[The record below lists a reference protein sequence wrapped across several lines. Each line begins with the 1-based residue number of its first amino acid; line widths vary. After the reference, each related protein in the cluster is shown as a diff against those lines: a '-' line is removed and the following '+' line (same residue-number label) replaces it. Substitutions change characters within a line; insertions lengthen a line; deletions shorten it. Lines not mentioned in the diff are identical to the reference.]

1 MQYLGVLLAA
11 AAAYAFGAVW
21 YMTLSKQWMA
31 AAGVACDENGK
42 PLNTSIAPFI
52 LSAVAMVVV
61 AGMMRH
67 IMIMSGLSALIEG
80 LMVGF
85 GLGIFITLPWIT
97 INYAY
102 AGRPR
107 MLTYIDGTYAVVGC
121 TLIGVVLSFFL

>member
-11 AAAYAFGAVW
+11 AAAYGFGAVW
-21 YMTLSKQWMA
+21 YMSLSKQWMA

-52 LSAVAMVVV
+52 LSAIAMVVV
-61 AGMMRH
+61 AGMLRH
-67 IMIMSGLSALIEG
+67 IMIMSQLSTLVDG
-80 LMVGF
+80 LMVGV
-85 GLGIFITLPWIT
+85 GLGLFIALPWVV

-107 MLTYIDGTYAVVGC
+107 MLTSIDGTYAVVGC